1 MLAKDSRRTLV
12 AEEAIRC
19 IGFRRSTHL
28 CTIKMFPFP
37 YRHGLWCQT
46 SVLWPKS
53 SPKCL
58 QISQKGT
65 CFKGFIDFFF
75 FFKSLFLSLCV
86 CLLTEETLVSRSWS
100 YWLLWV
106 AWSDCWGCSSDRA
119 TSNKRSGALS
129 HHLCSPRA
137 LASKICTPMNIRMFL
152 PTPTGRYY
160 FFKYKINQGYLNTSH
175 LNTKAK
181 LSSKYLKK

>member
-1 MLAKDSRRTLV
+1 MLWEAGPGKPIIWTSAGTEMLAKDSRRTLV

-65 CFKGFIDFFF
+65 YLKGFIDFFK
-75 FFKSLFLSLCV
+75 KSLFLSLCV
-86 CLLTEETLVSRSWS
+86 FLLTEETLVSRSWS
-100 YWLLWV
+100 YRLLWV

-119 TSNKRSGALS
+119 TSALEHWAITS
-129 HHLCSPRA
+129 VVPGHL
-137 LASKICTPMNIRMFL
+137 LL
-152 PTPTGRYY
+152 
-160 FFKYKINQGYLNTSH
+160 KYAH
-175 LNTKAK
+175 LWT
-181 LSSKYLKK
+181 

>member
-1 MLAKDSRRTLV
+1 MLWEAGPGKPIIWTSAGTEMLAKDSRRTLV

-65 CFKGFIDFFF
+65 CFKGFIDFL
-75 FFKSLFLSLCV
+75 KNLCLSHCV
-86 CLLTEETLVSRSWS
+86 CSCSQRKHWSLGAGVTGFFEWPDLIAGVVPLIEQQALWSTEP
-100 YWLLWV
+100 
-106 AWSDCWGCSSDRA
+106 
-119 TSNKRSGALS
+119 
-129 HHLCSPRA
+129 SP
-137 LASKICTPMNIRMFL
+137 L
-152 PTPTGRYY
+152 
-160 FFKYKINQGYLNTSH
+160 
-175 LNTKAK
+175 
-181 LSSKYLKK
+181 